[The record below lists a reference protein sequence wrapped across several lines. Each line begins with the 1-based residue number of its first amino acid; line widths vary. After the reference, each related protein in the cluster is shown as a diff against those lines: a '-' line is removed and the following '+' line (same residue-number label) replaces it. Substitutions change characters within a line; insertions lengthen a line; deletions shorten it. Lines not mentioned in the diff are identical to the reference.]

1 VNIKEYKREKGLTNQ
16 ELADKLK
23 VSKAYVSMISTG
35 RRVPS
40 RKLQV
45 AIDEMMLEGLKP
57 RDDIGITVTAERT
70 GDREITIKITL

>member
-1 VNIKEYKREKGLTNQ
+1 MNIKEYKREKGLTNQ

>member
-1 VNIKEYKREKGLTNQ
+1 MNIKEYKREKGLTNQ

-57 RDDIGITVTAERT
+57 RDNIGITVTAERT